1 VIDTLVGTLVDSVM
15 RAATVGRCTH
25 MWNRIL
31 LIVRTHLAGEWMG
44 EKGSRLPVAPILFQA
59 SLAFVLCGLA
69 RDVLGPYPYAIFAL
83 SVPLGMTSLSLLGEL
98 APILRADPAADWI
111 EAQPVRAV
119 ELRSSRVL
127 VVAILV
133 GALALGSLL
142 VAALLAPTGT
152 SFAARVV
159 LVVAGLAQTFFVA
172 GVLLCVTSALGSR
185 AEGALVLVHTVVF
198 GLVIV
203 GFAAGL
209 GQLNVLSE
217 VEHAGGALLAY
228 PPAWFAS
235 WLPGVHGGLGQTLAL
250 VAVLATLIIFAL
262 APFPP
267 TPRAHRTA
275 TPLGVLLIPLRWLAT
290 RFWVRSRE
298 RASFDLVFDALPA
311 ERDFVGR
318 TYPLVAVPLAFLL
331 LGAESG
337 TDKGEGL
344 FALLLFAP
352 VIYLPML
359 LLHVPATA
367 TPEARW
373 IVDCSP
379 LEPADEAGG
388 ARKAVAV
395 RFLAPLY
402 LALGILTWL
411 RGDPDLAL
419 RLTPVAAAAGIL
431 ALRFSWDYFVRQPP
445 LSTAASDLGSA
456 WDDSSSGG
464 MFVVAIGATFLAI
477 AAWRLVPSPTAAFV
491 ILAVVLALE
500 ALGRRRRTASA
511 Q

>member
-1 VIDTLVGTLVDSVM
+1 MDTFVDSLM

-31 LIVRTHLAGEWMG
+31 LIVRTQLAGEWMG
-44 EKGSRLPVAPILFQA
+44 EKGMRLPVAPILFQA

-69 RDVLGPYPYAIFAL
+69 RDSLGPFSYAVFAL

-119 ELRSSRVL
+119 ELRCARVL
-127 VVAILV
+127 VLATLL

-142 VAALLAPTGT
+142 PAALLAPAGT
-152 SFAARVV
+152 SFTARVV
-159 LVVAGLAQTFFVA
+159 LVAVGLAQTFFAA
-172 GVLLCVTSALGSR
+172 GVLLCVTSVLGRR
-185 AEGALVLVHTVVF
+185 AEGALVLVHTLVF

-203 GFAAGL
+203 GFVAGL
-209 GQLNVLSE
+209 GQLATLAVF
-217 VEHAGGALLAY
+217 EHASGALLAY

-235 WLPGVHGGLGQTLAL
+235 LLPGVHGGPGPTLAL
-250 VAVLATLIIFAL
+250 VAMLATLAIFAL

-267 TPRAHRTA
+267 TPRVHRTV
-275 TPLGVLLIPLRWLAT
+275 TPLGVLLIPLRWLAA
-290 RFWVRSRE
+290 RFWVRPRE
-298 RASFDLVFDALPA
+298 RAIFDLVFEALPA

-344 FALLLFAP
+344 FALLLFSP
-352 VIYLPML
+352 VIYLPIL

-411 RGDPDLAL
+411 RGDLALAL
-419 RLTPVAAAAGIL
+419 RLTPVAAAAGLL
-431 ALRFSWDYFVRQPP
+431 ALRLAWGFFVRHPP
-445 LSTAASDLGSA
+445 LSTAASELGSA
-456 WDDSSSGG
+456 WDDSSSSG

-477 AAWRLVPSPTAAFV
+477 GAWSLVPSPTAAFV

-500 ALGRRRRTASA
+500 ALGGRRRTDPV